1 MVTITVFIEGVGYPN
16 PNPAADTVDNSA
28 VFRKSFHQLFSQ
40 VLTAPI
46 DLEIEPGG
54 PNRQAI
60 IFYKRSVG
68 KGETARLLIDL
79 DADLTHKAARIT
91 EFDLS
96 GHEATCFF
104 MVQEMEAWLLS
115 QPEKIDLYATESG
128 FKRARPEESIANNNL
143 IRNMHPEQI
152 VKPSE
157 KLNTIFRQ
165 YFKIEKKN
173 RPKPKSYSKTKDGS
187 AMIAYLDMNHLMQ
200 TFEDAR
206 NLIGSISN
214 TTDQP

>member
-1 MVTITVFIEGVGYPN
+1 MVTITVYIEGIGYPE
-16 PNPAADTVDNSA
+16 PNPVADTADNSA

-40 VLTAPI
+40 VLADPI
-46 DLEIEPGG
+46 DLKIEPGG
-54 PNRQAI
+54 PNRQAVK
-60 IFYKRSVG
+60 FYKSSVD
-68 KGETARLLIDL
+68 KGESAKLLIDL
-79 DADLTHKAARIT
+79 DAGPIHKATRIT

-96 GHEATCFF
+96 DHEATCFF
-104 MVQEMEAWLLS
+104 MVQEMEAWFLS

-128 FKRARPEESIANNNL
+128 FKRVRPEESIANNTL

-165 YFKIEKKN
+165 YFKIEKKG

-187 AMIAYLDMNHLMQ
+187 TMIAYLDMNHLMQ

-206 NLIGSISN
+206 KLIGSISN
-214 TTDQP
+214 TTD